1 MYHDDTSRR
10 AQPSWLRPRR
20 RLAPYR
26 ARVRTAP
33 VRRDVVDHALQR
45 RALLREVFGGGLFS
59 TTSPSDVCDASPYL
73 VRAAA
78 ELGTATDRTCPI
90 CRRQPLREVAWVYGD
105 ALGSMSGSARTAAQ
119 IELLAASRPDFA
131 VYEVEVCSR
140 CRWNHL
146 VRSWRTGTPGT
157 PPARRAPRSAFPE

>member
-1 MYHDDTSRR
+1 MPAAGRAPRGNPGLAGRR
-10 AQPSWLRPRR
+10 GRS
-20 RLAPYR
+20 YR
-26 ARVRTAP
+26 GGVRK
-33 VRRDVVDHALQR
+33 RDVVDHALAR
-45 RALLREVFGGGLFS
+45 RALLREVFGGGMFS

-90 CRRQPLREVAWVYGD
+90 CRRGTLREVAWVYGD
-105 ALGSMSGSARTAAQ
+105 ALGPQSGTARTPKQ
-119 IELLAASRPDFA
+119 LAALAERRPDFA
-131 VYEVEVCSR
+131 VYEVEVCAD

-157 PPARRAPRSAFPE
+157 APARQVARTAFPP